1 MEKKATIVIADDD
14 KILLD
19 LIKVVL
25 RSELYQ
31 VIGEAQNGQD
41 AITKCETLKPDLL
54 LLDINMP
61 NMDGF
66 QALEHIL
73 KLTPAPI
80 VLMMSG
86 DATMDNVSNAIKKGA
101 AGFIVKPF
109 NSANV
114 LNKVGAALKVGHNKA
129 E

>member
-1 MEKKATIVIADDD
+1 MKKKATIVIADDD
-14 KILLD
+14 KILRDIL
-19 LIKVVL
+19 KVVL

-31 VIGEAQNGQD
+31 VIGEAENGQD

-61 NMDGF
+61 KMDGF
-66 QALEHIL
+66 QALEEIL
-73 KLTPAPI
+73 KLAPAPI

-86 DATMDNVSNAIKKGA
+86 DATMDNVSSAIKKGA
-101 AGFIVKPF
+101 AGFVVKPF

-114 LNKVGAALKVGHNKA
+114 LDRVEAALKIGHNKA

>member
-1 MEKKATIVIADDD
+1 MTKKATIVIADDD
-14 KILLD
+14 MIMRDLL
-19 LIKVVL
+19 KVVL

-31 VIGEAQNGQD
+31 VIGEAENGKD

-61 NMDGF
+61 KMDGF
-66 QALEHIL
+66 QALEEIL
-73 KLTPAPI
+73 KLAPAPI

-86 DATMDNVSNAIKKGA
+86 DATMDNVSSAIKKGA
-101 AGFIVKPF
+101 AGFVVKPL
-109 NSANV
+109 NAASV
-114 LNKVGAALKVGHNKA
+114 LDRVEAALKVGHK